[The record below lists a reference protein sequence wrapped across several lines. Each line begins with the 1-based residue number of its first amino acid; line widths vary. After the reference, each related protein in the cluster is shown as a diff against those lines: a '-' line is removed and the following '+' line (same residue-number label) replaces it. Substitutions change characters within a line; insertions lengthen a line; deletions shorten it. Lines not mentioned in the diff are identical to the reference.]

1 MGIFTNF
8 FNNNTNKTSS
18 VVSLIDEEEET
29 VVDYSTWEREA
40 HNSIPDIN
48 LDNCSFGQYSQYQS
62 SVRLAN
68 TFTNPGE
75 NSSFFEKGQSYSE
88 HLEECYEKDV
98 LKRGFLGLW

>member
-8 FNNNTNKTSS
+8 FNNNNNSS
-18 VVSLIDEEEET
+18 VISLIDEEET

-40 HNSIPDIN
+40 HSTIPDIN

-75 NSSFFEKGQSYSE
+75 NSSFTERGQSYSE

-98 LKRGFLGLW
+98 LKIGFLGLW